1 MPARA
6 RAHHPA
12 PAGGVALGAGR
23 GARAGLVGLLG
34 VAGVAHFTTP
44 APFARIVPRVLGRP
58 EPWVAASGV
67 AELVCAAGLLVP
79 RTRRAAA
86 LAAAGLFVAVY
97 PANLVMAAQAL
108 RSERAPGW
116 YRAVALARLPLQV
129 PLVLW
134 ALRAAGAAGAAGPAR
149 GATR

>member
-6 RAHHPA
+6 RVHGPA
-12 PAGGVALGAGR
+12 PGGGAPLGAGC
-23 GARAGLVGLLG
+23 GARAGLAALLG
-34 VAGVAHFTTP
+34 AAGVAHFTTP

-67 AELVCAAGLLVP
+67 AELACAAGLLVP
-79 RTRRAAA
+79 RTRRPAA

-97 PANLVMAAQAL
+97 PANLVMTAQAL
-108 RSERAPGW
+108 RGDRAPRW
-116 YRAVALARLPLQV
+116 YRAAALARLPLQV

-134 ALRAAGAAGAAGPAR
+134 ALRVAGAAGTTGAAR
-149 GATR
+149 